1 MLLFFVGDGSWLNNI
16 LRNVHKVYNK
26 AIKYYLIEIT
36 YCVHFS
42 EEEVLSDWKVS
53 GLGGAGT
60 FFGG

>member
-16 LRNVHKVYNK
+16 LRNVPKVYNR
-26 AIKYYLIEIT
+26 AIKYYLIT

-42 EEEVLSDWKVS
+42 EEEVLSDWKVN